1 MKHTVVLSLGSNYG
15 NREKSVASAIK
26 LMSEVLTTAQS
37 STVYTTPPLS
47 GTGEPYANAV
57 IAGEWDGELSDLE
70 ILCKRTEIRFGRTD
84 ERRQQHQVPLDID
97 IVMYDGKVIR
107 PADFGYAFFQTGY
120 RQLCPGTQNPD

>member
-15 NREKSVASAIK
+15 DREEAVASAIRI
-26 LMSEVLTTAQS
+26 MSNALAMARN

-47 GTGEPYANAV
+47 GIGEPYANAV

-70 ILCKRTEIRFGRTD
+70 QLSKQTEIKFGRTG
-84 ERRQQHQVPLDID
+84 ERRRLHQVPLDID
-97 IVMYDGKVIR
+97 IVMFDGKVIR

-120 RQLCPGTQNPD
+120 RQLFPNTQNPD

>member
-15 NREKSVASAIK
+15 NREEAVASAIK

-47 GTGEPYANAV
+47 GIGEPYANAV
-57 IAGEWDGELSDLE
+57 IAGEWDKDFAALE
-70 ILCKRTEIRFGRTD
+70 QLCKQTEIEFGRTD
-84 ERRQQHQVPLDID
+84 ERRHLHQVPLDID
-97 IVMYDGKVIR
+97 IVMFDGKIIR

-120 RQLCPGTQNPD
+120 RQLSPDTENPD